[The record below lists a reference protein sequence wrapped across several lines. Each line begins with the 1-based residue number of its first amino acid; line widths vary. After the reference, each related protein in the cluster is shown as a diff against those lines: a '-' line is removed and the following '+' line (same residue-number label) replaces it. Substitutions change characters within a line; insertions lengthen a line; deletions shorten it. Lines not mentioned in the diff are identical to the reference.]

1 MENGINSLKTH
12 FFSVLGLLIYTEMGQ
27 LYKGKSTFF
36 LKLYKLNCPQL
47 STGCLIRRSFE
58 KLGIFPLNKKQ

>member
-27 LYKGKSTFF
+27 SYKGKSTFF
-36 LKLYKLNCPQL
+36 LKLYKLNCPSYQL
-47 STGCLIRRSFE
+47 GAQLE
-58 KLGIFPLNKKQ
+58 GLL